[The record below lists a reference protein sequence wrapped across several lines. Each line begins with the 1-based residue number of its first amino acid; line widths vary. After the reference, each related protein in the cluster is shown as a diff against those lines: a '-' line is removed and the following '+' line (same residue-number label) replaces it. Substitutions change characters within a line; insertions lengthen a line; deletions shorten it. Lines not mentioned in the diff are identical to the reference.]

1 MVEKLQAAYPDA
13 AKQKAKVRPPYLHN
27 PLSCV
32 PPLAC
37 VGALTCS
44 PPRCA
49 ELEATAAAL
58 GRG

>member
-13 AKQKAKVRPPYLHN
+13 AKQKAKVR